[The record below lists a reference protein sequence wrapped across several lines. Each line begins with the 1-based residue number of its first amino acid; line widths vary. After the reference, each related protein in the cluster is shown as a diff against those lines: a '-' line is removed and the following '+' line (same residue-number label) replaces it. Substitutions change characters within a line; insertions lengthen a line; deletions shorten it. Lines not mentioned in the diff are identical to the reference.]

1 MKTKLVC
8 PVCDRPDIEGDICPN
23 CETNLSTFRMLAEL
37 PIVEANNSFRP
48 KMKTWLS
55 VAIAM
60 LLLVGISLGATGSYL
75 LSKQQLEPI
84 STSVSSSRSIS
95 IQQTNSSQSKS
106 IATSSTQPCVSN
118 LSYTVRR
125 GDSLSLVASRFYG
138 NEQDWQVIIKAN
150 PQLQGRENSLEI
162 GEKFLLPKLYRAC
175 S

>member
-1 MKTKLVC
+1 MKTKITC

-37 PIVEANNSFRP
+37 PIVEVNNSFRP

-75 LSKQQLEPI
+75 LTKQQLEPI
-84 STSVSSSRSIS
+84 STSVSSTKSTS
-95 IQQTNSSQSKS
+95 IQQPNSFQSKL
-106 IATSSTQPCVSN
+106 IATSSVQPCVSN
-118 LSYTVRR
+118 FFYTVRQ
-125 GDSLSLVASRFYG
+125 GDSLSIVASRFYG
-138 NEQDWQVIIKAN
+138 KEQDWQLIIKAN
-150 PQLQGRENSLEI
+150 PQLQGRENSLVI
-162 GEKFLLPKLYRAC
+162 GEKFLLPKLYGAC

>member
-1 MKTKLVC
+1 MKTKLTC

-23 CETNLSTFRMLAEL
+23 CETNLLTFRMLAEL
-37 PIVEANNSFRP
+37 PVVEPNNSLKP
-48 KMKTWLS
+48 KIKTWLL

-75 LSKQQLEPI
+75 LTKQQSESI
-84 STSVSSSRSIS
+84 STSISSSGSIS
-95 IQQTNSSQSKS
+95 TQQTNSFQSKS

-118 LSYTVRR
+118 LSYTVRQ

-138 NEQDWQVIIKAN
+138 NEQDWQLIVKVN
-150 PQLQGRENSLEI
+150 PQLKGRENSLEI